1 MQKITNLFLLFCP
14 FFMAETLPDITPEA
28 AIAHAIANLENQGKY
43 TYAKTYISLRSSLQ
57 RFGNFAEKPV
67 KDLLHS
73 DIEAYSAFLADA
85 GLRASTISFYLRALR
100 AVCNKHTRCTSI
112 FQNIAITEKCQDKCK
127 EIKAIDPDSN
137 NWYAAKFF
145 LRDYEKIRRLVQQTA
160 EDTYIPMVTVATKCG
175 SKIIQRTRPLCSL
188 IFFHAAHSAACRL
201 TDILRDKAMVYTT
214 AGTTGKHPAVIPEK
228 EMKMFRIITSATA
241 PGIEYYPDDLP
252 KFREGE
258 RVRVIAGDFE
268 GAEGTIVRIK
278 KDRRLVVTITGVCAV
293 ATPHLP
299 QEFLMSID

>member
-1 MQKITNLFLLFCP
+1 
-14 FFMAETLPDITPEA
+14 MAENLRNITPEA
-28 AIAHAIANLENQGKY
+28 AIAEAVAHLEKQGKN
-43 TYAKTYISLRSSLQ
+43 TYAKTYISLATSLH
-57 RFGNFAEKPV
+57 RYGKLADVPIN
-67 KDLLHS
+67 DLQHS
-73 DIEAYSAFLADA
+73 DIEDYSAFLADA
-85 GLRASTISFYLRALR
+85 GLKESTVRFYLRALR

-112 FQNIAITEKCQDKCK
+112 FQNIAITEKMQDKCK
-127 EIKAIDPDSN
+127 EIKAIDPDLH

-214 AGTTGKHPAVIPEK
+214 AGATGKHPAVIPEK
-228 EMKMFRIITSATA
+228 EMKMFRIITSATV
-241 PGIEYYPDDLP
+241 PGVEYFPDDLP

-299 QEFLMSID
+299 QEFLTSID

>member
-1 MQKITNLFLLFCP
+1 
-14 FFMAETLPDITPEA
+14 MAETLPDITPEA

-100 AVCNKHTRCTSI
+100 AVCNKHVPCTDI
-112 FQNIAITEKCQDKCK
+112 FRDITIEGKPADAKCR
-127 EIKAIDPDSN
+127 EIKAIDPDSHH
-137 NWYAAKFF
+137 WYAAKFF
-145 LRDYEKIRRLVQQTA
+145 IRDHEKIRSLVLQTA
-160 EDTYIPMVTVATKCG
+160 DDTYIPMVTTAAKCG
-175 SKIIQRTRPLCSL
+175 SKIVERTRPLCSL
-188 IFFHAAHSAACRL
+188 IFFHAKHLAAIRL
-201 TDILRDKAMVYTT
+201 ADTLRDLAMVYTT
-214 AGTTGKHPAVIPEK
+214 AGATGKQPAIIPEH
-228 EMKMFRIITSATA
+228 EMKMFRIITSATV
-241 PGIEYYPDDLP
+241 PGVEYFPDDLP

-299 QEFLMSID
+299 QEFLVSID